1 MDANQGLSLSSYIP
15 ILKDFGQGNGTR
27 TWYSFHTL
35 TWYWSTS
42 QNIAPSQGTCDKQY
56 RVRLPWYISEETMA
70 VFLKEQCEVVY
81 VQMKTTESNPLIL
94 EQSMSTA
101 ASQRNLSVL

>member
-1 MDANQGLSLSSYIP
+1 
-15 ILKDFGQGNGTR
+15 
-27 TWYSFHTL
+27 
-35 TWYWSTS
+35 
-42 QNIAPSQGTCDKQY
+42 
-56 RVRLPWYISEETMA
+56 VRLPWYISEETMA